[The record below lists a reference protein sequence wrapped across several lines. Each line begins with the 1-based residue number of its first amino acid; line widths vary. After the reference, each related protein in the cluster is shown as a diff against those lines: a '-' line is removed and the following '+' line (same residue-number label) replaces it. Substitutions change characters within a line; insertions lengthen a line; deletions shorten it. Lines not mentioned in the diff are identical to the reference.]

1 AGWSSAVK
9 NAQGVTM
16 GKKGASPDENHQIEM
31 YLVKQAVPVT
41 PISNYIDNI
50 RKNTIEG
57 YKNNKAFDL
66 VYFDAAPD
74 KKEPRCARA
83 HILLKKKDD
92 GNFAS
97 GDSGKKFSEQYILSC
112 AAQSVSANNKLS
124 RLGVELRYYQRYH
137 ESNKDPAL
145 KEKAERLF
153 DSVVLGQ

>member
-1 AGWSSAVK
+1 VK